1 MSRSPNG
8 KLHPDEKPE
17 LFDRSSSIFQYSPG
31 VYDLAER
38 LFELNRQ
45 IMTLSAERLAVEK
58 ELLEL
63 RGASTSD
70 AYVKLSLL
78 TMIMRRDLRLD
89 PTHPALEAL
98 RGITEALD
106 NVHIKVSPSA
116 LPEEGE
122 RH

>member
-1 MSRSPNG
+1 MGNCTPTRNRS
-8 KLHPDEKPE
+8 
-17 LFDRSSSIFQYSPG
+17 FSIEAPP
-31 VYDLAER
+31 
-38 LFELNRQ
+38 
-45 IMTLSAERLAVEK
+45 
-58 ELLEL
+58 
-63 RGASTSD
+63 SD